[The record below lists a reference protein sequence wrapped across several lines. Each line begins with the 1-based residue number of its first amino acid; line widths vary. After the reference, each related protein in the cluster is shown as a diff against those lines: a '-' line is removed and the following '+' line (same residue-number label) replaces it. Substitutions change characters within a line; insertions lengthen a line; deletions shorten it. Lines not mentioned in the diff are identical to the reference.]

1 MSFVVL
7 RLAVFLLLTLTVT
20 SSSPSSVSVP
30 GLDLFSFVF
39 VGFYSICFLIS
50 DWFHFVCLVVGKIGI
65 ERRSLIVNVKD
76 YDGPSANPKHNPG
89 TPPVTTSQR
98 SHGRGWPTTLINPQ
112 GKKKWISQ
120 FYMFSLSEMTWKFSV
135 STSFSN
141 MYIDIN
147 MCLVI
152 STISYK

>member
-20 SSSPSSVSVP
+20 YSSPSSVSVP
-30 GLDLFSFVF
+30 
-39 VGFYSICFLIS
+39 
-50 DWFHFVCLVVGKIGI
+50 VVKIGI

-98 SHGRGWPTTLINPQ
+98 SPGRG
-112 GKKKWISQ
+112 
-120 FYMFSLSEMTWKFSV
+120 
-135 STSFSN
+135 
-141 MYIDIN
+141 
-147 MCLVI
+147 
-152 STISYK
+152 

>member
-30 GLDLFSFVF
+30 
-39 VGFYSICFLIS
+39 
-50 DWFHFVCLVVGKIGI
+50 VVGKIGI

-98 SHGRGWPTTLINPQ
+98 SPGRG
-112 GKKKWISQ
+112 
-120 FYMFSLSEMTWKFSV
+120 
-135 STSFSN
+135 
-141 MYIDIN
+141 
-147 MCLVI
+147 
-152 STISYK
+152 

>member
-30 GLDLFSFVF
+30 GLDRFSFVF

-120 FYMFSLSEMTWKFSV
+120 FVRDEMKILCFYTFLQYVYWYQYV
-135 STSFSN
+135 SCHFHN
-141 MYIDIN
+141 F
-147 MCLVI
+147 L
-152 STISYK
+152 

>member
-89 TPPVTTSQR
+89 TPPVTTSQH
-98 SHGRGWPTTLINPQ
+98 SPGRGWPTTLINPQ

-120 FYMFSLSEMTWKFSV
+120 FVRDEMKILCFYTFLQYVYWYQYA
-135 STSFSN
+135 SFSHFH
-141 MYIDIN
+141 
-147 MCLVI
+147 
-152 STISYK
+152 TISYK